1 LDKLREIRWSLRD
14 GFAQGDLLY
23 VGGRHQAFVRQE
35 RLMTA
40 VVFMPD
46 MNYILCHEN
55 LVLE

>member
-1 LDKLREIRWSLRD
+1 VRDKL
-14 GFAQGDLLY
+14 AQSGLLH

-46 MNYILCHEN
+46 MNYLYVMKT
-55 LVLE
+55 LAF